1 MSLFKELLT
10 FEKLLKSLKDSI
22 GKNMR
27 TCLKQDSD
35 APVIAKWET
44 SVIRT

>member
-1 MSLFKELLT
+1 MSLFKELHT
-10 FEKLLKSLKDSI
+10 FEKLLKSERLFI
-22 GKNMR
+22 GKNIR